1 LQVFGQTMNRKL
13 LPMLAVLASAIV
25 WSCAGPA
32 EVGTEQKLDESQA
45 AYKRCVALHAAD
57 SSSCEA
63 AKRHYQ
69 SNEQNAGGIQPDK
82 SLDMPGDTGWTQ

>member
-1 LQVFGQTMNRKL
+1 MNRKL
-13 LPMLAVLASAIV
+13 LPMLAVLASMIV

-45 AYKRCVALHAAD
+45 AYKRCVAVHGAD

-63 AKRHYQ
+63 AKQHYQ
-69 SNEQNAGGIQPDK
+69 SSERSNEQNAGGIQPDK